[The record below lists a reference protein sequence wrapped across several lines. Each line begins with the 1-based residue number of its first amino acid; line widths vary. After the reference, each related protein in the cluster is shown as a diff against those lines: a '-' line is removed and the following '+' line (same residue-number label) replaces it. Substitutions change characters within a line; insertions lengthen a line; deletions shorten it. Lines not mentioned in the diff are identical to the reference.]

1 MPRDLKERDLYFQV
15 STFVVISFFH
25 SEDIFTFVSNCVSF
39 SLKKIPSSNYSAS
52 GPTKPGSALGFSKSR
67 ERRLVKLQRTRLD
80 SLKVMR
86 AANDLG
92 REEAWVFLN
101 GLFSNGGPFGNSFGL
116 ASFSNPLSGCIPNL
130 ERWRRKILL
139 SKISKTL
146 YLDCKFIKKESG
158 MNLGFL
164 I

>member
-1 MPRDLKERDLYFQV
+1 MPRDLQERDLYFQV

-25 SEDIFTFVSNCVSF
+25 SEDMFTFVSNFVSF
-39 SLKKIPSSNYSAS
+39 FLKKIPSSNYSAP

-80 SLKVMR
+80 SLKAMR
-86 AANDLG
+86 AAKDLG
-92 REEAWVFLN
+92 REEAWVFLH

-116 ASFSNPLSGCIPNL
+116 ASFSNRLSGCIPNL
-130 ERWRRKILL
+130 EQWRRKILL

-146 YLDCKFIKKESG
+146 YLDCKFIKKESR